1 MPEFDFIGVVLA
13 AVIAGVISFSLVM
26 LRKVSDMN
34 EVLMSTKTKTD
45 HIEPRLNAIE
55 EHMKKISERIEELKS
70 NQRLDEYRIDEIEK
84 GGKNVL

>member
-1 MPEFDFIGVVLA
+1 MVEFDFIGVVLA

-34 EVLMSTKTKTD
+34 EVLMSAKTKVD

-55 EHMKKISERIEELKS
+55 EQIKKMSERIEELKS

-84 GGKNVL
+84 EKGGNK